1 MTSIMEAFGRAFEH
15 GQAKNK
21 STVETESD
29 EDSAEEHRKTDEKK
43 RAKKRKVTT
52 GRAKHTEVKRR
63 TTQFAVRHVK
73 PTVSVTPDTFP
84 KIMSVESHFTGVS
97 DSAELLVAE
106 TNFFAQQNNDNS
118 HVRPFDF
125 PYIRALIQRP
135 PLASFDIHK
144 FNDRD
149 RLRVNV
155 QRVNREYEENYLREP
170 IGSERPCLQG
180 ARCEGLHISSAKDR
194 AFILREFL
202 LPTEQAEYEATGKYP
217 PERVTC
223 VMCRRKEL
231 ARAYFGIRGDNMS
244 VELDSTLQDYCNI
257 VNVKN
262 EYRLEDCFVTHRRV
276 YEGVLDPVVW
286 HIRSAYRLKEI
297 TITDAVGKRHLV
309 RHYEQWRMPY
319 PSNNSDEQENHFL
332 FQAPSN

>member
-1 MTSIMEAFGRAFEH
+1 MASIMDAFSRAFEN
-15 GQAKNK
+15 GQIKNK
-21 STVETESD
+21 STVVVESD
-29 EDSAEEHRKTDEKK
+29 EDSAEETRKNDEKK
-43 RAKKRKVTT
+43 RAKKRKVNT
-52 GRAKHTEVKRR
+52 GKKQSKAKRR
-63 TTQFAVRHVK
+63 TTKFTVRTAK
-73 PTVSVTPDTFP
+73 PTVSVTPEGFP
-84 KIMSVESHFTGVS
+84 EIMSVESHFTGMS

-135 PLASFDIHK
+135 PLPSFDIHK
-144 FNDRD
+144 FNDRE

-155 QRVNREYEENYLREP
+155 QRVNRAYEEQFLREP

-180 ARCEGLHISSAKDR
+180 SNCEGLHISSAKDR

-202 LPTEQAEYEATGKYP
+202 LPAEQAEYEATGKYST
-217 PERVTC
+217 ERVTC

-297 TITDAVGKRHLV
+297 NITDAAGKRHLV

-319 PSNNSDEQENHFL
+319 PSETSEKQENHFL
-332 FQAPSN
+332 FRAPNN